1 MSAGTIPQPGIHKDA
16 DGEYE
21 VAECTNCHRPRE
33 RKPGASN
40 PFVCDY
46 CAGGLLKQPTPVM
59 IVGGVVLSMNDAD
72 PSYLYQPQ
80 WRSDGG

>member
-1 MSAGTIPQPGIHKDA
+1 MSAGTTPTPGIHKDE

-21 VAECTNCHRPRE
+21 VAICTSCLHPRE
-33 RKPGASN
+33 RKPGMPN

-46 CAGGLLKQPTPVM
+46 CATGALGQPKKVM
-59 IVGGVVLSMNDAD
+59 IVGGVVLSTNDPD

-80 WRSDGG
+80 WRADGG